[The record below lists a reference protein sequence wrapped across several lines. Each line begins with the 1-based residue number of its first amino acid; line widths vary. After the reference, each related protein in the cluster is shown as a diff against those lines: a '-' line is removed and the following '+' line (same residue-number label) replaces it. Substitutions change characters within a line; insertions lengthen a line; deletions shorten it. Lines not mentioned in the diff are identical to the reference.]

1 MSLLTPLYILGGLA
15 IAAPIIFHLIRRQPR
30 GEVPFSSLMFLAPTP
45 PRLTRRSRLD
55 DWLLLLLRAA
65 ALLLLA
71 LAFARPFLR
80 EAVALDSGEDE
91 RRRVAVLMDTSASM
105 RRGDVWPQAQK
116 LADEAIAACRPGDE
130 IAVLA
135 FDDSARPVFTF
146 AESATL
152 DADRRKAVARAR
164 VRELKPTWGATDLGQ
179 ALIDAIGTVEDVPD
193 AAEKAGRMP
202 RRVVLVTD
210 LQQGSRVEALGAFE
224 WPSDVTLE
232 LKVIDD
238 EGSNASLQRLDDAA
252 DGAGEAGL
260 RVRVSNDAGSRRE
273 SFKLAWTNEVNSMV
287 GKPID
292 AYVPPGQSR
301 VVRVPRPPQSASRL
315 RLGGDEQ
322 GFDNTLFVADEPK
335 RQTTIL
341 YVGDDQA
348 DDSAGLLYFLERVFQ
363 ETPRR
368 SVRVQRVAPSES
380 IESQAAGSTP
390 LVVLAAPTSSENV
403 GRLRRYA
410 DAGGTVL
417 VVLRTPGQAVS
428 LAALGG
434 GPETPVTEAKTG
446 GDVMLGE
453 IVFDHPL
460 FAPFAGPQFNDFTKI
475 RFWKYRQFDAES
487 LGEARV
493 IARFENGDPAVVEK
507 VLGKGRLV
515 VFTSG
520 WNPADSQLAR
530 SSKFVPLMT
539 ALLDRHRDAARFEAA
554 NLVVN
559 APVPLPD
566 GEAGSASTIR
576 KPDGTT
582 VALKPSGTTF
592 AGADQPGVYTLQT
605 LAGPR
610 SFAVNLDPSES
621 KTSPLPVETLE
632 QLGVR
637 LAGGEAESISAEQR
651 RQMLNAELEGR
662 QKLWRWLILA
672 TAGVLIVE
680 TWLAGRTGRPVRE
693 EVATA

>member
-30 GEVPFSSLMFLAPTP
+30 GEVPFSSLMFLTPTP

-80 EAVALDSGEDE
+80 EAMALNSGEEE
-91 RRRVAVLMDTSASM
+91 RRRVAVLIDTSASM
-105 RRGDVWPQAQK
+105 RRGDLWTQAQS
-116 LADEAIAACRPGDE
+116 LADQAIAACRPGDE
-130 IAVLA
+130 LAVLA
-135 FDDSARPVFTF
+135 FDGAARPVFTF

-152 DADRRKAVARAR
+152 DVDRRKAVARAR
-164 VRELKPTWGATDLGQ
+164 VKALKPTWGATDLGQ
-179 ALIDAIGTVEDVPD
+179 ALIDAVGAVEDVPD

-210 LQQGSRVEALGAFE
+210 LQQGSRLDALGSFE

-232 LKVIDD
+232 LKAVTDD
-238 EGSNASLQRLDDAA
+238 DSNASLQRLDDAPDAAA
-252 DGAGEAGL
+252 DGGL
-260 RVRVSNDAGSRRE
+260 RVRVSNDTGSRRE
-273 SFKLAWTNEVNSMV
+273 SFKLNWTSDANKSV
-287 GKPID
+287 GKPVE

-301 VVRVPRPPQSASRL
+301 VVRVPRPAQSATRL
-315 RLGGDEQ
+315 RLSGDSH
-322 GFDNTLFVADEPK
+322 GFDNTLFVADEP
-335 RQTTIL
+335 RQEATVL
-341 YVGDDQA
+341 YVG
-348 DDSAGLLYFLERVFQ
+348 DDSAGLLYFLERVFP

-368 SVRVQRVAPSES
+368 SVKVQRAAPTEAVEPVA
-380 IESQAAGSTP
+380 ATTP
-390 LVVLAAPTSSENV
+390 LVVLAAATSAENV
-403 GRLRRYA
+403 ERLRRYA
-410 DAGGTVL
+410 DGGGTVL
-417 VVLRTPGQAVS
+417 VVLRAPEQAPM
-428 LAALGG
+428 LAALAGAA
-434 GPETPVTEAKTG
+434 ETPITEAKPG

-453 IVFDHPL
+453 IAFDHPL

-475 RFWKYRQFDAES
+475 RFWKYRKFEAES

-493 IARFENGDPAVVEK
+493 IAAFENGDPAVAEK

-515 VFTSG
+515 VFASG

-539 ALLDRHRDAARFEAA
+539 ALLDRREGGRFEAA

-559 APVPLPD
+559 DPVTLPTA
-566 GEAGSASTIR
+566 AGAQSLAIR

-582 VALKPSGTTF
+582 ARLKSGDETF
-592 AGADQPGVYTLQT
+592 AGTDQPGVYTLET
-605 LAGPR
+605 ASGAK
-610 SFAVNLDPSES
+610 SFAVNLDPAES
-621 KTSPLPVETLE
+621 RTSPLPVETLE
-632 QLGVR
+632 QLGVKR
-637 LAGGEAESISAEQR
+637 SGGEAESISPEQQ

>member
-1 MSLLTPLYILGGLA
+1 VSLLTPLYILGGLA

-30 GEVPFSSLMFLAPTP
+30 GEVPFSSLMFLSPTP

-71 LAFARPFLR
+71 FAFARPFLR
-80 EAVALDSGEDE
+80 EAVALDSGENE
-91 RRRVAVLMDTSASM
+91 RRRVAVLIDTSASM
-105 RRGDVWPQAQK
+105 RRGDMWAQAQK
-116 LADEAIAACRPGDE
+116 LADEAVADCRPGDE

-135 FDDSARPVFTF
+135 FDDSARPAFTF

-152 DADRRKAVARAR
+152 DADRRKVVARAR
-164 VRELKPTWGATDLGQ
+164 VKDLKPTWGATDLGQ
-179 ALIDAIGTVEDVPD
+179 ALIDAVGVVEDVPD

-210 LQQGSRVEALGAFE
+210 LQQGSQLEALGAFE

-232 LKVIDD
+232 LKTVKDD
-238 EGSNASLQRLDDAA
+238 RSNASLQRLDDAPDA
-252 DGAGEAGL
+252 AGEAGL
-260 RVRVSNDAGSRRE
+260 RVRVTNDAGSRRE
-273 SFKLAWTNEVNSMV
+273 SFKLAWMSETNAKV
-287 GKPID
+287 GKPVD

-301 VVRVPRPPQSASRL
+301 VVRVPRAPQSATRL
-315 RLGGDEQ
+315 RLEGDEH
-322 GFDNTLFVADEPK
+322 GFDNTLVVADEPK
-335 RQTTIL
+335 REATVL
-341 YVGDDQA
+341 YVGDDAA
-348 DDSAGLLYFLERVFQ
+348 DDAGGLLYFLERVFQ

-368 SVRVQRVAPSES
+368 SVRVQRADPSEAL
-380 IESQAAGSTP
+380 ELQPAGSMP
-390 LVVLAAPTSSENV
+390 LVVLAAPTSAENV
-403 GRLRRYA
+403 EQLKRYA

-417 VVLRTPGQAVS
+417 VVLRTPEQATT

-434 GPETPVTEAKTG
+434 GSETPVTEAKAG

-453 IVFDHPL
+453 IAFDHPL

-475 RFWKYRQFDAES
+475 RFWKYRRFDADS

-493 IARFENGDPAVVEK
+493 IARFENGDPAVAEK

-515 VFTSG
+515 VFASG

-539 ALLDRHRDAARFEAA
+539 ALLDRRGDADRFEAA

-559 APVPLPD
+559 ASVPLPD
-566 GEAGSASTIR
+566 MGTGGASSVR
-576 KPDGTT
+576 KPDGATIQ
-582 VALKPSGTTF
+582 LKPSDTTF
-592 AGADQPGVYTLQT
+592 ADADLPGVYTLESPSG
-605 LAGPR
+605 LR

-637 LAGGEAESISAEQR
+637 LTGGEAESISAEQR

-693 EVATA
+693 EVAAA